1 MEEIKSFT
9 LSEVLITLVVI
20 GVIAAITVPVVM
32 ANHRKTETAARVKKF
47 YSMMSNAIKLSELE
61 SGLKT
66 YEWDYEDATTYEIR
80 KQYFEN
86 HILNYVN
93 YMNFSQLDDDYIT
106 ELEATP
112 NYSGGGCLIDSNDIQ
127 VYLNDGTKFGTC
139 EEIDIIFFDVNGDKG
154 PNKFGRDVF
163 LFNILSYDGGLPSL
177 ANNVPHFNTI
187 ATWPEYWKENS
198 TLKDEYTREKCIEN
212 CMSRPS
218 GSYCT
223 HLLELDGWEFKED
236 YPLRI

>member
-1 MEEIKSFT
+1 MIVNAVR
-9 LSEVLITLVVI
+9 LSEIDH
-20 GVIAAITVPVVM
+20 GVAAPEWKRDADISIEDFIEEYFSKYLSYTKIDKDCTYM
-32 ANHRKTETAARVKKF
+32 GIDTE
-47 YSMMSNAIKLSELE
+47 
-61 SGLKT
+61 
-66 YEWDYEDATTYEIR
+66 
-80 KQYFEN
+80 
-86 HILNYVN
+86 NY
-93 YMNFSQLDDDYIT
+93 LGPIDLPT
-106 ELEATP
+106 
-112 NYSGGGCLIDSNDIQ
+112 GCI
-127 VYLNDGTKFGTC
+127 YLNDGTKFGTC